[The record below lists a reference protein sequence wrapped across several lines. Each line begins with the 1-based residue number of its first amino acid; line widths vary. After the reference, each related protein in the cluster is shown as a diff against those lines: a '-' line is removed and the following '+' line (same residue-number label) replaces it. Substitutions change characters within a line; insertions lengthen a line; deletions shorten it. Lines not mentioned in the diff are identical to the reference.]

1 MRFVNSAG
9 NNGWS
14 KSHDFLPFAPKTKRK
29 GYSQNDSPQLQNE
42 SRAIVLLCT
51 HHGQWV
57 HCLCVIFEEEI
68 SLGIAETVVS
78 QKTANTRV
86 QKSFCSGNLQDKKKK
101 DYNLVSK
108 L

>member
-1 MRFVNSAG
+1 M
-9 NNGWS
+9 
-14 KSHDFLPFAPKTKRK
+14 
-29 GYSQNDSPQLQNE
+29 
-42 SRAIVLLCT
+42 
-51 HHGQWV
+51 
-57 HCLCVIFEEEI
+57 IFEEEI